1 MQQFFTLKVPSRMID
16 TPIPDPAGVASTV
29 DLEHSENNTP
39 SPMITANDTLAS
51 AISDSVNHISFAAPI
66 SSITPTTREFN
77 YMTIRDFNFDPRFSP
92 GIIFESHSQ
101 TPPPAKP
108 ESTKFPEP
116 TKSTEPTQ
124 SIGLTQSTEPTYTIS
139 LLESTL
145 QPFLSHRQS
154 FSIQYW
160 TEFQSSA
167 TKDQVISSLKKS
179 ILLDQWLLSEAQQQP
194 SNDLSESAA
203 EIVEGCGWKHV
214 ELWNLTKNV
223 MDLERAVGY
232 FRLLIG
238 IKSDGE
244 PQVLEPRR
252 AEILEG
258 MMKCYRHIY
267 SYDPGCNVND
277 LERAITAGEYC
288 MNLPQCPVETRET
301 ALWGVM
307 ECLLILNQLPVRSH
321 TEVKEYSTRLF
332 EVLWRYRTQQ
342 RRYNDSYA
350 EIAES
355 YKRWEIPARTLERI
369 ASILYRHYELYP
381 NGRSPFDYAAGIGS
395 SLRQSNDPPSAD
407 VLDMAINFQR
417 HALDRVNTVS
427 EEKLWWGV
435 NLSLM
440 LTQRYLRNRSEETK
454 KDIEEATKLCE
465 DAGKD
470 CGEWLPGKRAHLQS
484 ILSKQLGLM
493 WNPRVPESMVYLDW
507 AIKLLTNAVMI
518 GRELLRGE
526 LAEGDRNPEADVLP
540 WTVQL
545 EELLIAEMQYHLD
558 MRQETKCAEVEEKVK
573 EQMAEALK
581 SNETIKKSER
591 WVGKAQV
598 LLTRARLKY
607 LRFRKNQNDEE
618 GRKKQLNQAIEE
630 GIQALNTAT
639 DLQHTN
645 DSLVALNIRD
655 ALATFYL
662 ARYDTYGDADD
673 LKTAERY
680 ARKCVKRLRKEHSS
694 AESTYLYP
702 RACSSLA
709 AILVQRYKLNNV
721 SADIDSA
728 IDFEREAVERSYSD
742 GLLQATYMV
751 TLSQYLEIKSEL
763 QLETES
769 SELQAQDSNPDE
781 PTPTTKTLREAIEL
795 VGVVW
800 DLLEAHGNQLIRL
813 ALRNTI
819 ASLYSELYKRDN
831 VQLRLLETGLERA
844 QQGVDNTEFDGAD
857 KVGIF
862 STLSEAYSLS
872 PKEGHMQKAVDY
884 AQKAVDVC
892 PAARF
897 QRAELEYQLG
907 TLLSRL
913 HENNLGT
920 EIDTIIAPLNA
931 CVDRKAAPP
940 SFRLK
945 AAVLASTLLEK
956 TKRWAQLY
964 EITKKAMKIIPLLC
978 IKVLP
983 QRDQQSAL
991 RSISG
996 LGSTAAAA
1004 ALELGPDNAPIAEA
1018 LSLLEQGRDVIA
1030 SNRFDTRADLTT
1042 LREDPEGSKLAERF
1056 EALREELDP
1065 AGVSVRMN
1073 LRADSR
1079 SAGFG
1084 QSSKELDGI
1093 TTKVLNA
1100 NERFQQL
1107 LVEIRAKD
1115 NFKDFLKPPNEK
1127 AMTDAAC
1134 NGTIVVVNVAGWR
1147 SDAFIVRKDK
1157 PITICRLP
1165 KLKQADVKK
1174 FLQHD
1179 PRDDI
1184 SIPPVDISSKKIL
1197 TWIWNS
1203 IAEPV
1208 LIKTLSYEKEYASLE
1223 ELTTS
1228 GPRIWW
1234 VLTRETSRL
1243 PVHAGASDGV
1253 ISEPMRVFD
1262 RVVSSYTT
1270 SIKSLI
1276 FSREQLARRLKDDTA
1291 KGKHALLCGLMNTKY
1306 DEERGLRSVDNA
1318 ESETQAIKEVLE
1330 GGKDVDVVRWA
1341 TPTNA
1346 PYAEAVCN
1354 ALSPP
1359 SSPTPSMFHFSG
1371 HGSSSPL
1378 DPSSSAIYLY
1388 DQPLDVA
1395 SLLQARVFTG
1405 APILAYLSACSTGT
1419 TTLLPDEGVHI
1430 MSGFVSAGFMN
1441 VIGTLWD
1448 VDDIVTSTVAI
1459 SMYKRWVATGRK
1471 PEELAGCLQWAVGK
1485 LREDGT
1491 EGKGLARNWA
1501 CFVHMGV

>member
-1 MQQFFTLKVPSRMID
+1 
-16 TPIPDPAGVASTV
+16 
-29 DLEHSENNTP
+29 
-39 SPMITANDTLAS
+39 
-51 AISDSVNHISFAAPI
+51 
-66 SSITPTTREFN
+66 
-77 YMTIRDFNFDPRFSP
+77 
-92 GIIFESHSQ
+92 
-101 TPPPAKP
+101 
-108 ESTKFPEP
+108 
-116 TKSTEPTQ
+116 
-124 SIGLTQSTEPTYTIS
+124 
-139 LLESTL
+139 
-145 QPFLSHRQS
+145 
-154 FSIQYW
+154 
-160 TEFQSSA
+160 
-167 TKDQVISSLKKS
+167 
-179 ILLDQWLLSEAQQQP
+179 
-194 SNDLSESAA
+194 
-203 EIVEGCGWKHV
+203 
-214 ELWNLTKNV
+214 
-223 MDLERAVGY
+223 MD
-232 FRLLIG
+232 
-238 IKSDGE
+238 
-244 PQVLEPRR
+244 
-252 AEILEG
+252 
-258 MMKCYRHIY
+258 
-267 SYDPGCNVND
+267 
-277 LERAITAGEYC
+277 
-288 MNLPQCPVETRET
+288 
-301 ALWGVM
+301 
-307 ECLLILNQLPVRSH
+307 CLLILNKLPGRSH
-321 TEVKEYSTRLF
+321 AEVKEHSTRLF
-332 EVLWRYRTQQ
+332 RILRGYKTRYK
-342 RRYNDSYA
+342 DSYT

-355 YKRWEIPARTLERI
+355 SKRWKIPARTLEGI

-381 NGRSPFDYAAGIGS
+381 NGRSPSDYTAWTES
-395 SLRQSNDPPSAD
+395 SLTKSNDPPSAD

-417 HALDRVNTVS
+417 HALARVNPLS
-427 EEKLWWGV
+427 EEKLWWDV

-440 LTQRYLRNRSEETK
+440 LSQRYLRNRSEETK
-454 KDIEEATKLCE
+454 KDIDEATKLCE
-465 DAGKD
+465 DAGKN

-493 WNPRVPESMVYLDW
+493 WNPRVPESVVYLDW
-507 AIKLLTNAVMI
+507 AIILLTNAVMI

-526 LAEGDRNPEADVLP
+526 LPEGDKNPERDILP

-545 EELLIAEMQYHLD
+545 EEFLIEEMQYHLN
-558 MRQETKCAEVEEKVK
+558 MRQEVKCAEVEEKVK
-573 EQMAEALK
+573 KQMEEALK
-581 SNETIKKSER
+581 SNEKIKESER

-598 LLTRARLKY
+598 LLTRAKLKY

-618 GRKKQLNQAIEE
+618 GRKKQLNQAIED

-639 DLQHTN
+639 GLQHN
-645 DSLVALNIRD
+645 SESLVALNIRD
-655 ALATFYL
+655 TLATFYL
-662 ARYDTYGDADD
+662 ARYDTCGDADD

-680 ARKCVKRLRKEHSS
+680 ARKCVKRLRKERGS
-694 AESTYLYP
+694 AEITYLYP
-702 RACSSLA
+702 RACNSLA

-721 SADIDSA
+721 SADIYSA
-728 IDFEREAVERSYSD
+728 IDFECEAVERSYSD
-742 GLLQATYMV
+742 GLLRATYTV
-751 TLSQYLEIKSEL
+751 TLGQYLEIKSEL
-763 QLETES
+763 QLETEG
-769 SELQAQDSNPDE
+769 SEPQAQNSNPNE
-781 PTPTTKTLREAIEL
+781 PTPTTKTLCEAIKL
-795 VGVVW
+795 VEVVW
-800 DLLEAHGNQLIRL
+800 NRLEAHGNQLIRL

-819 ASLYSELYKRDN
+819 ASLYSELYKRDKT
-831 VQLRLLETGLERA
+831 QLQILEMGLERA
-844 QQGVDNTEFDGAD
+844 QQGVDAEFDGAD

-872 PKEGHMQKAVDY
+872 PTEGQMQKAVDY
-884 AQKAVDVC
+884 AQKALDAC
-892 PAARF
+892 PVARF

-907 TLLSRL
+907 NLLSRL
-913 HENNLGT
+913 HRDNLET
-920 EIDTIIAPLNA
+920 EIDTILGPLSA

-945 AAVLASTLLEK
+945 AAVLASTLLEQ

-964 EITKKAMKIIPLLC
+964 EITKKAMKIIPFLC

-983 QRDQQSAL
+983 QRDQQSAM

-1004 ALELGPDNAPIAEA
+1004 ALELGQDRAPIAEA

-1030 SNRFDTRADLTT
+1030 GNRFDTRADLTA

-1084 QSSKELDGI
+1084 QSPKELDGI
-1093 TTKVLNA
+1093 TTRVLNA
-1100 NERFQQL
+1100 NEKFQQL

-1115 NFKDFLKPPNEK
+1115 HFKDFLRLPNEK

-1134 NGTIVVVNVAGWR
+1134 DGTIVVVNVAGWR
-1147 SDAFIVRKDK
+1147 SDAFIVRKNK

-1165 KLKQADVKK
+1165 KLKQADVKE
-1174 FLQHD
+1174 FLQYD
-1179 PRDDI
+1179 PRVDI

-1197 TWIWNS
+1197 AWIWNS

-1208 LIKTLSYEKEYASLE
+1208 LVKTLKYEKDYSSLE

-1243 PVHAGASDGV
+1243 PVHAGASEGV
-1253 ISEPMRVFD
+1253 ISEPIRVFD

-1276 FSREQLARRLKDDTA
+1276 FSREQLAKRLKDKTT

-1306 DEERGLRSVDNA
+1306 DKERGLRSVNNA
-1318 ESETQAIKEVLE
+1318 ESETQAIKEILE
-1330 GGKDVDVVRWA
+1330 KDRDVDVVRWA
-1341 TPTNA
+1341 TPKTA

-1359 SSPTPSMFHFSG
+1359 STPTPSIFHFSG

-1395 SLLQARVFTG
+1395 SLLQARVFTA

-1419 TTLLPDEGVHI
+1419 TTLLPDEGVHV

-1448 VDDIVTSTVAI
+1448 VDDIVSSTVAI
-1459 SMYKRWVATGRK
+1459 SMYKRWVAIGRK
-1471 PEELAGCLQWAVGK
+1471 PDGLAGCLQWAVGK

-1491 EGKGLARNWA
+1491 EGKGMARNWA

>member
-1 MQQFFTLKVPSRMID
+1 MEQFFTLKVPSRIIS
-16 TPIPDPAGVASTV
+16 TRAIPEPNGVEST
-29 DLEHSENNTP
+29 ENNIPTG
-39 SPMITANDTLAS
+39 SMITADDTLAS
-51 AISDSVNHISFAAPI
+51 VNSSNVKRISFAAPI
-66 SSITPTTREFN
+66 ITPTTREFN
-77 YMTIRDFNFDPRFSP
+77 SMTIRDISFDPRFSP
-92 GIIFESHSQ
+92 GIVFESHSQ
-101 TPPPAKP
+101 NPQLPAKSEQT
-108 ESTKFPEP
+108 ESA
-116 TKSTEPTQ
+116 
-124 SIGLTQSTEPTYTIS
+124 EPTYTIP
-139 LLESTL
+139 LLEYAL
-145 QPFLSHRQS
+145 QPFLPHRQS
-154 FSIQYW
+154 FSNQYW
-160 TEFQSSA
+160 AEFQASA

-179 ILLDQWLLSEAQQQP
+179 ILLDQWLLSEAQQKP
-194 SNDLSESAA
+194 FDDLSESAT
-203 EIVEGCGWKHV
+203 EIVECTGWKHF
-214 ELWNLTKNV
+214 ELWNLTKDV

-232 FRLLIG
+232 FRTLIG
-238 IKSDGE
+238 IKKDGE
-244 PQVLEPRR
+244 PLVLEPRR

-258 MMKCYRHIY
+258 IMKCYRHIY
-267 SYDPGCNVND
+267 DIGCNVSD
-277 LERAITAGEYC
+277 LERAIAAGEHC
-288 MNLPQCPVETRET
+288 VNLPQCPIETRET
-301 ALWGVM
+301 ALWGVID
-307 ECLLILNQLPVRSH
+307 CLLILNKLPGRSYA
-321 TEVKEYSTRLF
+321 ELKEHSTRLF
-332 EVLWRYRTQQ
+332 EILRKYKT
-342 RRYNDSYA
+342 RYNDSYK

-355 YKRWEIPARTLERI
+355 SKRWEIPARTLEGI
-369 ASILYRHYELYP
+369 ASILYSHYELYP
-381 NGRSPFDYAAGIGS
+381 NGRSPSDNVAWAES
-395 SLRQSNDPPSAD
+395 SLTKPNDTPSAD

-417 HALDRVNTVS
+417 HALDRVNTLS
-427 EEKLWWGV
+427 EEKLWWDV

-440 LTQRYLRNRSEETK
+440 LTQRYLRNRSKETK
-454 KDIEEATKLCE
+454 KDIDEATKLCA
-465 DAGKD
+465 DAGEN

-484 ILSKQLGLM
+484 ILSKQLGLL
-493 WNPRVPESMVYLDW
+493 WNPRAPESVVCLQF
-507 AIKLLTNAVMI
+507 AIELLTNAVMI

-526 LAEGDRNPEADVLP
+526 LPEGDRNPERDILP

-545 EELLIAEMQYHLD
+545 EELLIEEMQYYLD
-558 MRQETKCAEVEEKVK
+558 MRQEVKCAEVEEKVK
-573 EQMAEALK
+573 KQMEEALR
-581 SNETIKKSER
+581 SNEKMKKSER

-598 LLTRARLKY
+598 LLTQAKLMY
-607 LRFRKNQNDEE
+607 LRFRKNQNDE
-618 GRKKQLNQAIEE
+618 GRKKQLNQAIKE

-639 DLQHTN
+639 GLQLN
-645 DSLVALNIRD
+645 SESLVALNIRD
-655 ALATFYL
+655 TLATFYL
-662 ARYDTYGDADD
+662 ARYDTCGDADD

-680 ARKCVKRLRKEHSS
+680 ARKCVKRLRKERGS
-694 AESTYLYP
+694 AEITYLYP
-702 RACSSLA
+702 RACNSLA

-721 SADIDSA
+721 STDIDSA
-728 IDFEREAVERSYSD
+728 IDFEREAVEQSYSD
-742 GLLQATYMV
+742 GLLRATYMV
-751 TLSQYLEIKSEL
+751 TLGQYLEIKSEL
-763 QLETES
+763 QLEAES
-769 SELQAQDSNPDE
+769 SEPQAQNSNPSE
-781 PTPTTKTLREAIEL
+781 PTPTTKTLREAIDL
-795 VGVVW
+795 VEVVW
-800 DLLEAHGNQLIRL
+800 HLLEAYGNQLIRL

-831 VQLRLLETGLERA
+831 TQLRLLETSLERA
-844 QQGVDNTEFDGAD
+844 QQGVDDAEFEGAD

-884 AQKAVDVC
+884 AQKAVDAC
-892 PAARF
+892 PVARF

-907 TLLSRL
+907 TLLSKL
-913 HENNLGT
+913 HGNNLET
-920 EIDTIIAPLNA
+920 EIDTILGPLIA

-964 EITKKAMKIIPLLC
+964 EITKKAMKIIPFLC

-983 QRDQQSAL
+983 QREQQAAL

-996 LGSTAAAA
+996 LGSTTAAA
-1004 ALELGPDNAPIAEA
+1004 ALELGPDRAPIAEA

-1030 SNRFDTRADLTT
+1030 GNRFDTRADLTA

-1084 QSSKELDGI
+1084 QSPKELDGI

-1100 NERFQQL
+1100 NEKFQQL
-1107 LVEIRAKD
+1107 LVEIRAKN
-1115 NFKDFLKPPNEK
+1115 NFKDFLRPPNEK

-1134 NGTIVVVNVAGWR
+1134 DGTIVVVNVAGWR
-1147 SDAFIVRKDK
+1147 SDAFIVRKNK
-1157 PITICRLP
+1157 PITICSLP

-1174 FLQHD
+1174 FLQYD
-1179 PRDDI
+1179 PRVDI
-1184 SIPPVDISSKKIL
+1184 SIPPVDIKSRMIL
-1197 TWIWNS
+1197 AWIWNS

-1208 LIKTLSYEKEYASLE
+1208 LIKTLKYDKEYTSLE

-1243 PVHAGASDGV
+1243 PVHAGASEDV
-1253 ISEPMRVFD
+1253 KSKPIRVFD

-1276 FSREQLARRLKDDTA
+1276 FCREQLAKRIKDNTT
-1291 KGKHALLCGLMNTKY
+1291 KGKHALLCGLMNTEY
-1306 DEERGLRSVDNA
+1306 DEERGLRSVNNA

-1330 GGKDVDVVRWA
+1330 KDRDVNVVRWA
-1341 TPTNA
+1341 TPTTA
-1346 PYAEAVCN
+1346 PQAEAVCN

-1359 SSPTPSMFHFSG
+1359 STPTPSIFHFSG

-1388 DQPLDVA
+1388 DKPLDVA
-1395 SLLQARVFTG
+1395 SLLQARVFTA

-1419 TTLLPDEGVHI
+1419 TTLLPDEGVHV

-1448 VDDIVTSTVAI
+1448 VDDIVSSTVAI
-1459 SMYKRWVATGRK
+1459 SMYKRWVAIGRK
-1471 PEELAGCLQWAVGK
+1471 PDGLAGCLQWAVGK
-1485 LREDGT
+1485 LIEDGRG
-1491 EGKGLARNWA
+1491 GKGLARNWA